1 MPFSWFPLFLRRY
14 GPPLKALSLLG
25 VCGLTCFCLAFTP
38 CKVSAQEPSLTL
50 LESVKSALESQPDI
64 QFGKLDVEYAQY
76 QYQEQSGQFDTKIT
90 TGVEHRETR
99 NPLTAADYADHE
111 LQKDSSYHLGLEK
124 QFRTGLV
131 LSPELRTTRSE
142 VDRDMAPEVVPIY
155 DPYDPNHPLVA
166 QKIINPDPS
175 APTPQNRSGVYLRAT
190 LPLLQGLG
198 REAAAGLEM
207 AAEQE
212 AEVSRIELQHTISQ
226 TVQDVSL
233 AYWKYVRDY
242 QVLKLQREAE
252 QRAVTLHEQTKS
264 MVEVDEIAE
273 SELDESRANL
283 SDKRTARISAEQSLI
298 ESRLD
303 LGLAMGVPFERIRDL
318 SLPSDN
324 FQLLETAEENAAA
337 LDDAVLIEL
346 ALQNRA
352 DLLASEGRQ
361 ESAALRENV
370 FEDRT
375 RPSLDMGLEA
385 GYEGLEEGESYGN
398 MFEAPG
404 SNVRGMSWQ
413 LSLTYE
419 FPVQN
424 RQARGRMLQQR
435 VERRRQALQSRELT
449 RDIKSNVHNAMS
461 VLRQNILELEN
472 TRQTERLYEKAVEN
486 QQMKYR
492 LGMGTLLDLI
502 DTQDNLTQARMSKI
516 EAYFKCSRAL
526 TSFKYQTATLVS
538 FVQDEARV
546 ELKSLTDLPD

>member
-1 MPFSWFPLFLRRY
+1 
-14 GPPLKALSLLG
+14 
-25 VCGLTCFCLAFTP
+25 
-38 CKVSAQEPSLTL
+38 
-50 LESVKSALESQPDI
+50 
-64 QFGKLDVEYAQY
+64 
-76 QYQEQSGQFDTKIT
+76 
-90 TGVEHRETR
+90 
-99 NPLTAADYADHE
+99 
-111 LQKDSSYHLGLEK
+111 
-124 QFRTGLV
+124 
-131 LSPELRTTRSE
+131 
-142 VDRDMAPEVVPIY
+142 
-155 DPYDPNHPLVA
+155 
-166 QKIINPDPS
+166 
-175 APTPQNRSGVYLRAT
+175 
-190 LPLLQGLG
+190 
-198 REAAAGLEM
+198 
-207 AAEQE
+207 
-212 AEVSRIELQHTISQ
+212 
-226 TVQDVSL
+226 
-233 AYWKYVRDY
+233 
-242 QVLKLQREAE
+242 
-252 QRAVTLHEQTKS
+252 
-264 MVEVDEIAE
+264 
-273 SELDESRANL
+273 
-283 SDKRTARISAEQSLI
+283 
-298 ESRLD
+298 
-303 LGLAMGVPFERIRDL
+303 
-318 SLPSDN
+318 SDN

-526 TSFKYQTATLVS
+526 TSLKYQTATLVS